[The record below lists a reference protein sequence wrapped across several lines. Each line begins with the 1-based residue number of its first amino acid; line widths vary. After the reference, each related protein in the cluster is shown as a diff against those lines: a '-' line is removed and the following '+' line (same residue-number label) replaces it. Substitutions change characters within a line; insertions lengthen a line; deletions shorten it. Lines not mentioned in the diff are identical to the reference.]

1 MLRHPASGS
10 HLRESALALAM
21 DDERDR
27 ELDSPVSRLRQ
38 RRFSSKS
45 QGGRSAVLDLSLTE
59 GNTFGETLELE
70 SGEDEAEDESE
81 EDEKAEL
88 DTADDDIQLPSIIP
102 EPGQATPLQRKW
114 IQAMSEG
121 KSEEIANRFRQ

>member
-1 MLRHPASGS
+1 MSAEQRRRRPASG
-10 HLRESALALAM
+10 
-21 DDERDR
+21 
-27 ELDSPVSRLRQ
+27 
-38 RRFSSKS
+38 
-45 QGGRSAVLDLSLTE
+45 
-59 GNTFGETLELE
+59 

-121 KSEEIANRFRQ
+121 KSEEIANRFRQYVLFGFVNKF